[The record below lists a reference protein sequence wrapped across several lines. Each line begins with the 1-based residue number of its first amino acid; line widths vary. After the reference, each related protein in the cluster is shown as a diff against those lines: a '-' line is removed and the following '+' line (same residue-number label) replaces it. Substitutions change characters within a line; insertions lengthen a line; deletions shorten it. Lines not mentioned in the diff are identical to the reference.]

1 MKWIWLTSSLGAG
14 MAVPFDS
21 TEILPVGSVAEALD
35 EARRH
40 TLPRIVLEVTA
51 GDEQRARDLIT
62 MIGWSGIV
70 WIYQR
75 SATVAGAVSFV
86 KSGAANVYTSAE
98 ELRSA
103 MVSLTSATG
112 KSPARNDTSM
122 ACDRNAMRAVSDA
135 VALVAARHCT
145 VLIEGETGTGKEV
158 VAREIHSTGNRSRGP
173 FIPVNCGAIPEA
185 LLEAEL
191 FGHTRG
197 AFTGAVQPRT
207 GKFEAAQKGTIFLD
221 EIGDMPVST
230 QTKLLRVL
238 QEREIERLGGNEKVR
253 LDVRVLAATNAN
265 LAERVREGRF
275 RQDLYYRLNVFHIV
289 IPPLRQRSTDIP
301 LLAQYFLNA
310 ICARENLELKYLDP
324 SAIEKL
330 VQHDWPGNVRE
341 LENAVEAA
349 VIRGTARAVI
359 FASDISVGESSAPAP
374 ELKSGRM
381 CIPPGGLSYQAA
393 IESLEYDLLTQAL
406 ARTRGNKTAAA
417 DLLQLKRTTLSAR
430 LRALELRFPRL
441 VA

>member
-1 MKWIWLTSSLGAG
+1 IWLTSSLGAG

-62 MIGWSGIV
+62 VIGWSGIV

-103 MVSLTSATG
+103 MVSLTSATD
-112 KSPARNDTSM
+112 KSPAGNDTSM

-185 LLEAEL
+185 LL
-191 FGHTRG
+191 
-197 AFTGAVQPRT
+197 
-207 GKFEAAQKGTIFLD
+207 
-221 EIGDMPVST
+221 
-230 QTKLLRVL
+230 
-238 QEREIERLGGNEKVR
+238 
-253 LDVRVLAATNAN
+253 
-265 LAERVREGRF
+265 
-275 RQDLYYRLNVFHIV
+275 
-289 IPPLRQRSTDIP
+289 
-301 LLAQYFLNA
+301 
-310 ICARENLELKYLDP
+310 
-324 SAIEKL
+324 
-330 VQHDWPGNVRE
+330 
-341 LENAVEAA
+341 
-349 VIRGTARAVI
+349 
-359 FASDISVGESSAPAP
+359 
-374 ELKSGRM
+374 
-381 CIPPGGLSYQAA
+381 
-393 IESLEYDLLTQAL
+393 
-406 ARTRGNKTAAA
+406 
-417 DLLQLKRTTLSAR
+417 
-430 LRALELRFPRL
+430 
-441 VA
+441 